1 MRTPFEEIFSEKSI
15 IEVLCKIRIRRSKAR
30 HDALFF
36 RRVSDLAV
44 APREPDEFEALFPS
58 RKTWHRFR
66 PSKRVAVASDDLTLE
81 ALRRAVNRGLLAA
94 TAPSWVPGLKALAQK
109 IRESALAPEGHRFA
123 VPRII
128 PKQKSPGSDE
138 YRPVATFVDIED
150 KVADSLIAKYLRETL
165 DAAFEPCSVAFRPP
179 RRGAPPLDRD
189 QAMAGITGYRAARL
203 GQELAVAECDIRGFF
218 DCVSHEIARKSLDRV
233 IELLKVRTP
242 GVTVDARSLRAFE
255 NYLSCYTFPSVV
267 IVDEPELKR
276 RENNPKAYYKWPAKG
291 ENSLEQFYGPEAT
304 KQRIGVP
311 QGGALSCLISNLLLD
326 LADKE
331 VVLAAQRTGVPV
343 LYFRYCDDMV
353 IVAETLE
360 ACRTCFRAYTDALSH
375 LRLPYHAPEE
385 WLFYGPDFFEKS
397 KTKAPYVWHGR
408 KWFRH
413 SPWIQFLG
421 YQVRYDGLLRVRKKS
436 LSKHRE
442 KMDELFDDLRRGVH
456 EERSR
461 VNRNRLLYRMHQKL
475 IAISVG
481 RVVLPE
487 KSAPAGA
494 HPGPLPKCWAS
505 GFRTLHKQPFVEHP
519 LRSFDRYRT
528 HLKRKL
534 GRYTRGLE
542 LPDKTV
548 AREYRENSTRL
559 GFAGAPFSYSRQ
571 FANTDGPAR
580 IFAPYQPD
588 SVDRQVLLPCYHCRQ
603 RLQQKSSQRRSA
615 AS

>member
-1 MRTPFEEIFSEKSI
+1 MRTPFEQIFSEKNI
-15 IEVLCKIRIRRSKAR
+15 VEVLCKIRVRRSKAR

-36 RRVSDLAV
+36 KRVSDLAA
-44 APREPDEFEALFPS
+44 APREPDGFEALFPP
-58 RKTWHRFR
+58 RKTWHKFR
-66 PSKRVAVASDDLTLE
+66 PSKRVGIASDDLILE
-81 ALRRAVNRGLLAA
+81 SLRRAVSRGLQAA
-94 TAPSWVPGLKALAQK
+94 TAPSWVPGLKALVQK
-109 IRESALAPEGHRFA
+109 IRERALAPEGHLFSA
-123 VPRII
+123 PRII

-150 KVADSLIAKYLRETL
+150 KVADSLVAKYLRETL

-179 RRGAPPLDRD
+179 RHGAPPLDREY
-189 QAMAGITGYRAARL
+189 AMAEITNYRAARL
-203 GQELAVAECDIRGFF
+203 GHELAVAECDIRGFF
-218 DCVSHEIARKSLDRV
+218 DCVSHEIARASLDRV
-233 IELLKVRTP
+233 MEILKVRMP
-242 GVTVDARSLRAFE
+242 GVAVDARALRAFE

-267 IVDEPELKR
+267 SADEPELKK
-276 RENNPKAYYKWPAKG
+276 RESNRKAYYKWPAKG
-291 ENSLEQFYGPEAT
+291 ENSLEQFYGTEAA

-331 VVLAAQRTGVPV
+331 VVLAAQQTGVPV

-360 ACRTCFRAYTDALSH
+360 ACRMCFRAYTNALSY
-375 LRLPYHAPEE
+375 LRLPYHAPDD

-436 LSKHRE
+436 LIKHRE
-442 KMDELFDDLRRGVH
+442 KMDELFDDLRRGAH
-456 EERSR
+456 EEKSR
-461 VNRNRLLYRMHQKL
+461 VNRDRLLFRMHQKL

-487 KSAPAGA
+487 KNAPAGNQ
-494 HPGPLPKCWAS
+494 PGPLPKCWAS

-519 LRSFDRYRT
+519 LRSFDRYRA
-528 HLKRKL
+528 HLKQKL
-534 GRYTRGLE
+534 GRYTRGLD
-542 LPDKTV
+542 LPDKTS
-548 AREYRENSTRL
+548 AREHRENTSKF

-571 FANTDGPAR
+571 FTNANGRTR

-588 SVDRQVLLPCYHCRQ
+588 SVDRQVLLPCFKCRQ
-603 RLQQKSSQRRSA
+603 RLQRKSSQRRSTV
-615 AS
+615 S